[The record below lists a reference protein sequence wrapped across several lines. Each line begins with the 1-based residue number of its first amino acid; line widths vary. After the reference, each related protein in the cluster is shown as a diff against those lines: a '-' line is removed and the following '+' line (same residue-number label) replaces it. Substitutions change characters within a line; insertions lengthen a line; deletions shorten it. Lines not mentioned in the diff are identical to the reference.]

1 MCLSSSSCLPC
12 ACCRCQWVWWCC
24 PGCHAESGCGSL
36 SAPLAALPTLARFL
50 LTDEQASSGC
60 SDRPGNLSLKGKTE
74 SRKVIPGLAAEV
86 SGHVTESTEL
96 VAVPFQ
102 IPFYRFTGD
111 AGPDSLTFDLK
122 TEKDKTVHWVVTF
135 MTQGMEDCNKIHIN
149 LCTNIPLH
157 FRPKQHPVSR
167 FNWNEEK
174 VPSQT
179 RILGEGP
186 SPSLVNTPPSLPT
199 LPPLDSSPSIPLQ
212 CPPPFPS
219 LLVGCCVLG
228 LSVFIAPSFESA
240 HITIA
245 FAVGQTPPVPWELWT
260 FICTFHLKPICT
272 LTPSMPG
279 ALLFSVLTTC
289 LSGSTS
295 SFLNCFFFLIN

>member
-24 PGCHAESGCGSL
+24 PGCHAESGCSSL

-60 SDRPGNLSLKGKTE
+60 SDRPGNLSLKGKAE

-96 VAVPFQ
+96 VVVPFQ

-149 LCTNIPLH
+149 LCI
-157 FRPKQHPVSR
+157 
-167 FNWNEEK
+167 
-174 VPSQT
+174 QT
-179 RILGEGP
+179 FPCISDPNSTLLAGSTGMKRK
-186 SPSLVNTPPSLPT
+186 SLPK
-199 LPPLDSSPSIPLQ
+199 LEFRGRVPHPL
-212 CPPPFPS
+212 
-219 LLVGCCVLG
+219 
-228 LSVFIAPSFESA
+228 
-240 HITIA
+240 
-245 FAVGQTPPVPWELWT
+245 W
-260 FICTFHLKPICT
+260 
-272 LTPSMPG
+272 
-279 ALLFSVLTTC
+279 
-289 LSGSTS
+289 
-295 SFLNCFFFLIN
+295 